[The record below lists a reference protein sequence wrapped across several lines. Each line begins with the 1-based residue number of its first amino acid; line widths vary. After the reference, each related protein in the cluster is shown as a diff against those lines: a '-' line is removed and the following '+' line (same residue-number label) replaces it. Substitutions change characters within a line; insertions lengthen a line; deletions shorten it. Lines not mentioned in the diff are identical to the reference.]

1 MKNEGKGR
9 GAYPKSRPAPLLP
22 AVRLD
27 SRAVSPFRAAVARLR
42 DHERLL
48 VALGV
53 GLVLAWLFGPS
64 LVGHAELAREHFTF
78 ADDVR
83 VLIYPQ
89 FRNEDRAL
97 FPGDPVVTY
106 YLASLPDAYALLY
119 RALTPLFGVVGL
131 SKGLPYVLLAVTV
144 ACLAVGASRLAGGA
158 GAFGS
163 LALALGS
170 SYLLA
175 RMTGGLPRG
184 FAAPLLAAGALALL
198 DGRVRVL
205 AIVAVVS
212 AGFYPT
218 AALTLGVT
226 LALVLL
232 MPSTTRGDA
241 ANWSLRRR
249 LVFVALTA
257 AVAALVLLPSVLR
270 LRSFGPAIGPELIAQ
285 YPEAGAEGRFAPTDR
300 PPFPAL
306 PAATL
311 PLVRAALVGDG
322 EPLAGP
328 LSARRYAAWLAP
340 CVAVLGLL
348 GSAWLARRRAE
359 ARRFLLLPL
368 AVILCHTAS
377 LAIEPRLFLPER
389 YVAYAVPVI
398 VFVAVPAMLGALYG
412 ARRAWVRALPW
423 LANAVIFVLL
433 GARGVSWA
441 GYTVRIPADDRPL
454 FAAIAEL
461 PRDAVVA
468 AFPSETSDS
477 IPYLSR
483 RSVYLARETHMPF
496 HTRYTELMRARARAL
511 FAAYFTS
518 DANVLRQFRDRE
530 HVTHLL
536 IDRGHFKFRPS
547 YFAPFDA
554 DIARAFDTG
563 RRAGFAAPALTP
575 SLAVFT
581 TGDWALLDLRKL

>member
-1 MKNEGKGR
+1 MSN
-9 GAYPKSRPAPLLP
+9 
-22 AVRLD
+22 
-27 SRAVSPFRAAVARLR
+27 FRAAVARLR
-42 DHERLL
+42 GHERLL

-53 GLVLAWLFGPS
+53 GLVLAWLFGPA

-89 FRNEDRAL
+89 FRNEDPAL
-97 FPGDPVVTY
+97 FPGDPIVTY

-119 RALTPLFGVVGL
+119 RAFTPLVGVIGL
-131 SKGLPYVLLAVTV
+131 SKVLPYVLLAVTLACV
-144 ACLAVGASRLAGGA
+144 AVAAWRLAGGA
-158 GAFGS
+158 GAFGA

-184 FAAPLLAAGALALL
+184 FAAPLLAAGTLALL
-198 DGRVRVL
+198 DGRVRIL
-205 AIVAVVS
+205 AALAVVS
-212 AGFYPT
+212 AGFYPA

-232 MPSTTRGDA
+232 MPSGTRGDA
-241 ANWSLRRR
+241 SHWSLRRR
-249 LVFVALTA
+249 LVLMAVTALL
-257 AVAALVLLPSVLR
+257 AALVLLPSALR
-270 LRSFGPAIGPELIAQ
+270 LRTWGPPIGPALMAQ
-285 YPEAGAEGRFAPTDR
+285 YPEAGAAGRFAPTDR

-306 PAATL
+306 PAAAL
-311 PLVRAALVGDG
+311 PLIRAALVGDG
-322 EPLAGP
+322 EPLAAP
-328 LSARRYAAWLAP
+328 LSARKYAHWLAP

-348 GSAWLARRRAE
+348 GCAWLARRRPE
-359 ARRFLLLPL
+359 ARRLLLLPL

-377 LAIEPRLFLPER
+377 LVVEPRLFLPER

-398 VFVAVPAMLGALYG
+398 VFVTVPAMLGAWCS
-412 ARRAWVRALPW
+412 ARRTWVRAVPW
-423 LANAVIFVLL
+423 FANVVIFVLL

-441 GYTVRIPADDRPL
+441 GFTVRIPPDDRPL
-454 FAAIAEL
+454 LATIAAL
-461 PRDAVVA
+461 PRAAVVA

-496 HTRYTELMRARARAL
+496 HTRYTDFMRARARTL

-518 DANVLRQFRDRE
+518 DPNVLREFRDHE

-536 IDRGHFKFRPS
+536 IDRSHFAFRPG

-563 RRAGFAAPALTP
+563 RRRGFAAPALTP

-581 TGDWALLDLRKL
+581 AGDWALLDLRKL

>member
-1 MKNEGKGR
+1 V
-9 GAYPKSRPAPLLP
+9 SR
-22 AVRLD
+22 
-27 SRAVSPFRAAVARLR
+27 FRPAVARLR
-42 DHERLL
+42 EHERLV
-48 VALGV
+48 VALGL

-64 LVGHAELAREHFTF
+64 LVGHAELACRHFTF

-89 FRNEDRAL
+89 FRNEDSAL

-119 RALTPLFGVVGL
+119 RAFTPVFGVAGT
-131 SKGLPYVLLAVTV
+131 SKALPYVLLSVTL
-144 ACLAVGASRLAGGA
+144 ACLAVSARRLAGGA

-163 LALALGS
+163 LLLALGS

-184 FAAPLLAAGALALL
+184 FAAPLLAAGALALT
-198 DGRVRVL
+198 DGRVRTLAVL
-205 AIVAVVS
+205 VVVS
-212 AGFYPT
+212 AGFYPA

-226 LALVLL
+226 LALVLVL
-232 MPSTTRGDA
+232 PSTTRGEA
-241 ANWSLRRR
+241 GSWSLRRR
-249 LVFVALTA
+249 MLVIGLTA
-257 AVAALVLLPSVLR
+257 LAAGLVLLPSALR
-270 LRSFGPAIGPELIAQ
+270 LRAWGPAIGPELVAQ
-285 YPEAGAEGRFAPTDR
+285 YPEAGAAGRFAPTDR
-300 PPFPAL
+300 APFPSL
-306 PAATL
+306 PAAAL

-322 EPLAGP
+322 EPLAAP
-328 LSARRYAAWLAP
+328 LSAREDAAWHAP
-340 CVAVLGLL
+340 CVAGRGLL
-348 GSAWLARRRAE
+348 GCAWLARSRPD

-368 AVILCHTAS
+368 AVSLCHTAA
-377 LAIEPRLFLPER
+377 LVLEPRLFLPER

-398 VFVAVPAMLGALYG
+398 SFVTVPAMLGALCG
-412 ARRAWVRALPW
+412 ARRAWVRAVPW

-441 GYTVRIPADDRPL
+441 GFTVRIPPADRPL
-454 FAAIAEL
+454 FASIAGL
-461 PRDAVVA
+461 PRDAVIA

-511 FAAYFTS
+511 FAAYFAS
-518 DANVLRQFRDRE
+518 RPSVLRQFRDRE

-536 IDRGHFKFRPS
+536 IDRADFESRPS
-547 YFAPFDA
+547 YFAPFDV
-554 DIARAFDTG
+554 DIARAFDAG
-563 RRAGFAAPALTP
+563 RRAGFAAPALAP
-575 SLAVFT
+575 SLAVFSA
-581 TGDWALLDLRKL
+581 GDWALLDLRKL